1 MARPSGTLCAM
12 GDSIPAADMPVIYR
26 EVLDA
31 VARLERTGERAQAY
45 EIRRRAIRTY
55 SARWDSNGRRS
66 LVKLA
71 REAQAR
77 LDASPRAAT
86 AALAESREPA

>member
-1 MARPSGTLCAM
+1 M
-12 GDSIPAADMPVIYR
+12 DESIPAADMPLLYR

-31 VARLERTGERAQAY
+31 VARLERADERAQAY

-55 SARWDSNGRRS
+55 SARWDASGRRAMS
-66 LVKLA
+66 KLM

-77 LDASPRAAT
+77 IDANPRAA
-86 AALAESREPA
+86 APALAGSREPA